1 MRLWLDEVNN
11 ERPSRATGEIPQ
23 QRRQQELPRLR
34 PLRVS
39 PDRLALRIP
48 IQVSV
53 TAEVSFDGRSYAM
66 PPEAV
71 GMSGTLFL
79 YRDQRGRPML
89 FTTNKPPLTAWG
101 DVLHDHDLAEAIV
114 DRVLENGRLL
124 LLDGPSFR
132 TRQPARIS
140 GNQPAEF
147 PEPTPSTTGGRRR
160 RTARLGRY
168 VRFLPWG
175 GTYTRLAAGQPRARA
190 PPTA

>member
-1 MRLWLDEVNN
+1 MRQWLDEVNN

-160 RTARLGRY
+160 RTAAT
-168 VRFLPWG
+168 
-175 GTYTRLAAGQPRARA
+175 GTLCEVLCHGVA
-190 PPTA
+190 PIPA